1 MKKNF
6 KALAIVVAVALLGL
20 FAVAAQSGDDAAQDA
35 TKVVVKKV
43 VVKEGVETPAPAA
56 KTCGGMCCCPC
67 CCRMSGMKMMMHAEA
82 PAAPA
87 PGAPPVPPA
96 PPASPEAVAAGAAM
110 PECPMMKDMAR
121 PCCPMM
127 AREGMHAMR
136 MKRMQGTEMMPG
148 MKGHMSTGGFP
159 MWRALPEKADIAV
172 ENTADGAVVRITSK
186 DPEAVKMIQE
196 HLAAMKAARAQAQC
210 PKAVKAEE
218 KKEK

>member
-1 MKKNF
+1 MKKNIRS
-6 KALAIVVAVALLGL
+6 LAILVAVALLGL
-20 FAVAAQSGDDAAQDA
+20 FAAAAQNGDDPAQDA

-43 VVKEGVETPAPAA
+43 VVKECVETPAPAA
-56 KTCGGMCCCPC
+56 KTCGGMCCPC
-67 CCRMSGMKMMMHAEA
+67 CGKMSGMKMMMHAEA

-96 PPASPEAVAAGAAM
+96 PPAPPEAVAPCAAT
-110 PECPMMKDMAR
+110 PECPMMKEMAKS
-121 PCCPMM
+121 CCPMM
-127 AREGMHAMR
+127 AREGMQAMR
-136 MKRMQGTEMMPG
+136 MKRMHRMEMMPG
-148 MKGHMSTGGFP
+148 MQGPMSSGAFP
-159 MWRALPEKADIAV
+159 LWHALAGKADIAV

-218 KKEK
+218 NKEK